1 MKKWLKENLINYY
14 YLYSRFVAWVK
25 LIKMSD
31 KNYVKKKFRRNF
43 GIYPDLTFP
52 QRYNEHVSKILL
64 TSPTKLVQQCAD
76 KYEVRQY
83 VKEKVGEHILN
94 DIYGLYNSIMEL
106 KEDWNN
112 LPEQFVLKATHG
124 CSWNYICKDKKQV
137 DFKKLKI
144 VFKHWLKSN
153 FYYAQRE
160 LVYKNLKPRGIA
172 EKYLEDES
180 GGLADYKFHC
190 FHGEPQFINVIRDRF
205 SDMKLNTYDMDWN
218 YIDVSFD
225 NHYPNDPNWKVEK
238 PVQFNKIIEYSRLLS
253 ADFEYVRV
261 DFYLVNHKIYFGEL
275 TFTPGNGAYTSFSKE
290 DDIYFGSF
298 FTRK

>member
-1 MKKWLKENLINYY
+1 
-14 YLYSRFVAWVK
+14 
-25 LIKMSD
+25 MSD

-43 GIYPDLTFP
+43 RIYPDLTFP
-52 QRYNEHVSKILL
+52 KRYNEHISKILL
-64 TSPTKLVQQCAD
+64 TSPTKLIQQCAD

-83 VKEKVGEHILN
+83 VKEKAGDYSLN
-94 DIYGLYNSIMEL
+94 TIYGLYNNTMEL

-124 CSWNYICKDKKQV
+124 CGWNYICKNKKQV

-144 VFKHWLKSN
+144 VFKHWMKSN

-160 LVYKNLKPRGIA
+160 RVYKNLKPKIIA

-205 SDMKLNTYDMDWN
+205 SNMKLNTYDMDWN

-225 NHYPNDPNWKVEK
+225 NHYPNDPNWNVEK
-238 PVQFNKIIEYSRLLS
+238 PVQFNKMIEYSRLLS
-253 ADFEYVRV
+253 KDFKYVRV
-261 DFYLVNHKIYFGEL
+261 DFYLVAKQIYFGEL
-275 TFTPGNGAYTSFSKE
+275 TFTPGNGAYTSFRKE

-298 FTRK
+298 FTKK